1 MARKMLTA
9 LACTAWLL
17 AAHPLP
23 AQDVKYEKYQL
34 PNGLTVILHEDH
46 RLPVATI
53 NLWYYVGSKDEV
65 SGRSGFAHL
74 FEHLMFMGTERVPG
88 GDFDTIME
96 GGGGWNNAT
105 TSEDRTNY
113 FSYGPANLLKT
124 LLWLD
129 ADRLQDLGHKMNQE
143 KLDKQRE
150 VVRNERRQSYEN
162 RPYGPAELR
171 IPELMF
177 PPGHPYHIPV
187 IGTHQDLIAA
197 TVEDVKDF
205 FARYYVPCNAALV
218 VAGDF
223 QPAEIKPGIAE
234 LFGTLPRGSEPPRRD
249 SPPVKLD
256 RIIRN
261 TLSDAVQF
269 AKVYVVYHSPAAFQ
283 PGDAEMDLIAA
294 TLADGITSRLY
305 QALVYEQSL
314 ASEVTARQESMLLG
328 SLFAIE
334 ATAKPGVELDRIEQV
349 IDEVLATYRQ
359 AGPTP
364 QELER
369 HKAGIEFATINRL
382 QSVTAKADALN
393 QYQFFFGEPNSFRRD
408 LDRYRRASVEDVK
421 DWAGKVLTPEA
432 RLVLRVLPEL
442 EPVQPDPRDQ
452 RPTAGSPAAFSPP
465 IPQQFALSNGI
476 PVYFFPRRE
485 LPLVELR
492 AVFAG
497 GSIHDPAD
505 KGGLAALTAE
515 MLDEGAGSLGAVEFT
530 QALDQLGATLT
541 FHASREFTLGSLSV
555 LRRNLEPAIGLFAD
569 AVRVPAFTPQEW
581 ERVQALEVESLRRN
595 LDDPSAV
602 AGLVGM
608 RSYFGDDHPYGR
620 PTEGTPQSVAALMLD
635 DVQNFHRRAYSPA
648 GTTLLVAGDLTA
660 EEAKRELERT
670 LGTWPAA
677 AAALEP
683 MELSPPQ
690 NASLRVVLVDKP
702 QSVQTV
708 IRFYL
713 PGPVYADPNRIP
725 LTLLNTI
732 LGGSFTSRLNQNLRE
747 RRGYTYG
754 AGSRYFMDP
763 QIGLFL
769 AYANVQAEVT
779 GDAIKEFLN
788 EFASIRSG
796 DVSDEETSKARA
808 SFRTDLLQDYENL
821 GAVLQAAVRLLRNG
835 RSFDGPAV
843 DLKASAVGSQELNVV
858 AKSALPLEQGVLV
871 LVGDR
876 QTILAQIQGLGLPKP
891 IELTAAGEPK

>member
-1 MARKMLTA
+1 MARKMWTA
-9 LACTAWLL
+9 MACAAWLVT
-17 AAHPLP
+17 APPLS
-23 AQDVKYEKYQL
+23 AQDVSYEKYQL

-65 SGRSGFAHL
+65 TGRSGFAHL

-129 ADRLQDLGHKMNQE
+129 ADRLQDLGRKMNQE

-177 PPGHPYHIPV
+177 PPGHPYRIPV

-205 FARYYVPCNAALV
+205 FARFYVPCNASLV

-223 QPAEIKPGIAE
+223 QPAEIKPAIAE
-234 LFGTLPRGSEPPRRD
+234 LFGTLPRGSEPPRREV
-249 SPPVKLD
+249 PPVALQQVV
-256 RIIRN
+256 RN
-261 TLSDAVQF
+261 TLSDTVQF
-269 AKVYVVYHSPAAFQ
+269 AKLYLVYHSPAAYQ

-305 QALVYEQSL
+305 QALVYEQPL

-334 ATAKPGVELDRIEQV
+334 ATAKPGVELDRLEQA
-349 IDEVLATYRQ
+349 IDEVLAAYRQ
-359 AGPTP
+359 TGPTP

-369 HKAGIEFATINRL
+369 HKAGIEFATMNRL

-393 QYQFFFGEPNSFRRD
+393 QYQFFFNEPNSFRRD
-408 LDRYRRASVEDVK
+408 LDRYRRATVEDVK
-421 DWAGKVLTPEA
+421 SWAGKVLSPDA

-442 EPVQPDPRDQ
+442 APLQPDPRDQ
-452 RPTAGSPAAFSPP
+452 RPTAGSPSAFTPP
-465 IPQQFALSNGI
+465 IPQPFTLSNGV
-476 PVYFFPRRE
+476 PVYFFPRGE

-492 AVFAG
+492 AVFDS
-497 GSIHDPAD
+497 GSSHDPAD
-505 KGGLAALTAE
+505 KAGLAALTAE
-515 MLDEGAGSLGAVEFT
+515 MLDQGAGSLGAVEFT
-530 QALDQLGATLT
+530 QAVDQLGATLA
-541 FHASREFTLGSLSV
+541 FGASREYTVGSLSV

-569 AVRVPAFTPQEW
+569 AVRAPAFAPQEW
-581 ERVQALEVESLRRN
+581 NRVQALEVESLRRN
-595 LDDPSAV
+595 LDNPTAV

-608 RSYFGDDHPYGR
+608 RAYFGSDHPYGR
-620 PTEGTPQSVAALMLD
+620 PTGGTPQSVAALMLD
-635 DVQNFHRRAYSPA
+635 DIRDFHRRAYTPS

-660 EEAKRELERT
+660 EEAKRELERAF
-670 LGTWPAA
+670 GTWPAA
-677 AAALEP
+677 VAALKP
-683 MELSPPQ
+683 IELRPPQ

-702 QSVQTV
+702 ESVQTV

-713 PGPVYADPNRIP
+713 PGPVYADPNRIK

-747 RRGYTYG
+747 QHGYTYG

-763 QIGLFL
+763 QIGFFL
-769 AYANVQAEVT
+769 ASSAVQAEVT
-779 GDAIKEFLN
+779 GEAVKEFLN
-788 EFASIRSG
+788 EFAAIRSG
-796 DVSDEETSKARA
+796 DISDEEASKAGA

-821 GAVLQAAVRLLRNG
+821 GAVLQSAVSLLRNQ
-835 RSFDGPAV
+835 RSFDGPAE
-843 DLKASAVGSQELNVV
+843 DLKASAVGAKELNAV
-858 AKSALPLEQGVLV
+858 AKNSLPLEQGVLV

-876 QTILAQIQGLGLPKP
+876 QTILAQLQGLGLPKP
-891 IELTAAGEPK
+891 IEFTVTGEPK